1 VLNTVRDTLLEGF
14 SVVLLVD
21 TVRAANVLPDDGER
35 ALAQM
40 YALGAT
46 AGDLAEVHG

>member
-35 ALAQM
+35 ALRR
-40 YALGAT
+40 
-46 AGDLAEVHG
+46 